1 MPHTVLTLGVE
12 PSMAYMVDAK
22 IVSLSDSDAVLD
34 WLWERGDEVEAV
46 IVRSDLRVPD
56 LLEVVERDWPNIKLQ
71 LA

>member
-1 MPHTVLTLGVE
+1 
-12 PSMAYMVDAK
+12 MAYMVDAK